1 MAINITKKLVNVN
14 VQLHGAVNPAE
25 SAKEGEL
32 LKPALVASYEVT
44 IDDPDDDMLPVV
56 NNSTKIFVAEDA
68 DGNPTDMS
76 NEDARLQAI
85 AAAVWAE

>member
-25 SAKEGEL
+25 GAQAGEL